1 MFFFIATKRD
11 PCKHRVCYMF
21 PSNITKI
28 RWIAIFLSP
37 PSHPKWCFKPTKKE
51 HVASPDDS
59 RAILREQLPP
69 RNRISDH
76 KSLKFLGIR
85 SFTCNTNK
93 WPLQRTPASRHILR
107 WWMGCS
113 STSSAWIE
121 PKNLT
126 PKKGDPRKKRD
137 FEELGPRLKSATV
150 GCFVPSIARGGE
162 VGRSF
167 CQGVWDG
174 CIPEQWSFHPGHLL
188 YKRDE
193 SSYPVT

>member
-1 MFFFIATKRD
+1 MELPFIKPYNGCFFIATKKD

-21 PSNITKI
+21 PSNLTKI
-28 RWIAIFLSP
+28 SWIAICLSP

-69 RNRISDH
+69 RNCIRDH

-85 SFTCNTNK
+85 VFSCITNDLYTND
-93 WPLQRTPASRHILR
+93 PGINRHILR

-121 PKNLT
+121 PTKIKKPAAQKKAILERRGTLKN
-126 PKKGDPRKKRD
+126 
-137 FEELGPRLKSATV
+137 
-150 GCFVPSIARGGE
+150 
-162 VGRSF
+162 
-167 CQGVWDG
+167 
-174 CIPEQWSFHPGHLL
+174 
-188 YKRDE
+188 
-193 SSYPVT
+193 